1 MIYHLAV
8 LTVMR
13 GESELR
19 LKLSVHIALVPE
31 TGKSS
36 ELCGKL

>member
-1 MIYHLAV
+1 MSYHLAV

-19 LKLSVHIALVPE
+19 LRLSIHIALIPE

-36 ELCGKL
+36 KLCGKL